1 MKNSLWLI
9 PVLLSLLLVMD
20 SCRKG
25 PEDPLISL
33 RSRKNRITG
42 HWKIVSGHE
51 KYVRINSNRIS
62 STTISDNTYFK
73 TTSGK
78 ITESGTITIEY
89 YFEKNGTY
97 IFLRTE
103 QHDGRSDTII
113 AKGSWSFLNANE
125 NLKNKETIVLT
136 QMRYYLSAGAVKNQD
151 SYATNNTGIIW
162 TIQCLKNKS
171 LIIHTEVEHTAP
183 NEYAEELYY
192 ELKQ

>member
-1 MKNSLWLI
+1 MKKYLWSIAVSFL
-9 PVLLSLLLVMD
+9 VLLVCD

-25 PEDPLISL
+25 PEDPLISF
-33 RSRKNRITG
+33 RSRKNRMTG
-42 HWKIVSGHE
+42 QWKIVSGYE
-51 KYVRINSNRIS
+51 KYIRINSNSIS

-97 IFLRTE
+97 RFLRTE
-103 QHDGRSDTII
+103 QHDGSSDTII
-113 AKGSWSFLNANE
+113 AKGLWSFLNANE
-125 NLKNKETIVLT
+125 NRKNKEAIILS
-136 QMRYYLSAGAVKNQD
+136 QIKYYLSAGAIKNHD

-162 TIQCLKNKS
+162 TVQRLKNKS
-171 LIIHTEVEHTAP
+171 LIIHTEVAHTAP